1 VVKFSFKPNYVDL
14 LKKSYVFISLAICCL
29 LFSAC
34 YSDNLDH
41 LTYDPHHTE
50 IAITIDGDLLD
61 FSLIKS
67 EMRERDGNKIS
78 RMVVFNL
85 DNTRYLEFIW
95 KMKEDNKH
103 FDFGAFPE
111 VHYVYFKEGQ
121 KYEFEQA
128 IDNSMKKIN
137 LYHDD
142 TKVLHLKG
150 DVRLIPLNDAAK
162 SLAQDVLNVVLDLQK
177 GYDG

>member
-1 VVKFSFKPNYVDL
+1 MKYASKSNFLST
-14 LKKSYVFISLAICCL
+14 LKQSYVSLMVVICCL

-50 IAITIDGDLLD
+50 IAITIDDDLLD

-67 EMRERDGNKIS
+67 EMRVRDGNKIS
-78 RMVVFNL
+78 RLVVFNK

-95 KMKEDNKH
+95 EMKEDNKH
-103 FDFGAFPE
+103 FDFGTFPE
-111 VHYVYFKEGQ
+111 VHYVYFNEGK
-121 KYEFEQA
+121 KYEFEHA
-128 IDNSMKKIN
+128 TNNSMENIN

-142 TKVLHLKG
+142 TKVLRLKG
-150 DVRLIPLNDAAK
+150 DVQLVPLNDAAK
-162 SLAQDVLNVVLDLQK
+162 IVAQEGLHVVLDLQK